1 MKKRLF
7 FWMVALIIVLI
18 FPAVISFM
26 HRVPSNEHLDYSY
39 WVMDL
44 TSNRPLT
51 HTTIPLS
58 VGDEYISADNKIYR
72 IVKITRD
79 KAYAQEIN

>member
-1 MKKRLF
+1 MKKRLS
-7 FWMVALIIVLI
+7 FWLVALIIVLI

-26 HRVPSNEHLDYSY
+26 NQVPSKGNLDYSY
-39 WVMDL
+39 WVIDL
-44 TSNRPLT
+44 ASNRPLT

-72 IVKITRD
+72 ILKITRD